1 MGIPI
6 VPARRPMRYKNIPK
20 NVILLDFVL
29 YATKFIS
36 TVPSKTAASTMLVYK
51 IRFLLAFHSC
61 LKVAFI
67 FFSFPTLCA
76 VSESLDVQLINVHT
90 ICLAKRSCISEQ
102 LNLSV
107 VNKAYIVEHFLNVM
121 NKMCAHNN

>member
-1 MGIPI
+1 
-6 VPARRPMRYKNIPK
+6 MRYKNIPK

-29 YATKFIS
+29 YAMKFMR
-36 TVPSKTAASTMLVYK
+36 TVPSKIAASTMLVYK

-67 FFSFPTLCA
+67 FFSLPTLCA
-76 VSESLDVQLINVHT
+76 VSESLNVQLINVHA
-90 ICLAKRSCISEQ
+90 IRLAKCSCITKQ

-107 VNKAYIVEHFLNVM
+107 VNE
-121 NKMCAHNN
+121 